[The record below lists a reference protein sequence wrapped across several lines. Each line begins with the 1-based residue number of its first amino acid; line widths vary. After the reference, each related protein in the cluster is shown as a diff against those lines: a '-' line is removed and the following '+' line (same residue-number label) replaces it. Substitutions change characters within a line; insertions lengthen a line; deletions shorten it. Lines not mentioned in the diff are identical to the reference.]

1 MYILENSIHCED
13 GMWGLGPHMPAA
25 HEVVFATFG
34 NLFLWYR
41 AIPLMKFTIRQS
53 IHLMLTL
60 FDYIIWI
67 GWIQCSKLKFIPS
80 FGARRRSRYNQSL
93 LMAAQQHLH
102 DFWKSQHLHDEDVR
116 HRISAGWLKWRQA
129 SGILCDKRVPQKLK
143 VKFYRTAIRPAMLYG
158 AECWPTKR
166 RHVQHIVT

>member
-60 FDYIIWI
+60 FDYIIRI
-67 GWIQCSKLKFIPS
+67 G
-80 FGARRRSRYNQSL
+80 
-93 LMAAQQHLH
+93 
-102 DFWKSQHLHDEDVR
+102 
-116 HRISAGWLKWRQA
+116 
-129 SGILCDKRVPQKLK
+129 
-143 VKFYRTAIRPAMLYG
+143 
-158 AECWPTKR
+158 
-166 RHVQHIVT
+166 